1 MNLADEQAKE
11 LDAATLT
18 ESERALLRCRA
29 AADLIRAGH
38 YEAACEALGGL
49 WQGIGERPNVE
60 GLDDAATAEVL
71 QRVGSLSGGVGAS
84 RQVTGA
90 QDAAKDLLSESAALF
105 ERIGETAEAAFTRSD
120 LALCY
125 WREGA
130 YDEARVLLTRASGE
144 LAGADAERRALVQLR
159 RASVELTSG
168 ELHNALGLLKDSEQ
182 VLGGSENHA
191 LLGSFHN
198 MYAVTLR

>member
-130 YDEARVLLTRASGE
+130 YDEARVLLTRASDE
-144 LAGADAERRALVQLR
+144 LAEADAERRAIVLLR
-159 RASVELTSG
+159 WVTVECAAG
-168 ELHNALGLLKDSEQ
+168 RLHNALGILKESASLLD
-182 VLGGSENHA
+182 GSENHA
-191 LLGSFHN
+191 LRASLHN
-198 MYAVTLR
+198 L